1 MIAIVIE
8 WIGTILFLIMGGISL
23 SKKILK
29 AKTQFYCNI
38 LTFSANTLYGI
49 LAIIN
54 QLYGMLVLEIAFTI
68 MSFIGI
74 IKFYR
79 IYKKEER

>member
-38 LTFSANTLYGI
+38 LTLSANT
-49 LAIIN
+49 
-54 QLYGMLVLEIAFTI
+54 LYGMLVLEIAFTI